1 MTYSF
6 PCQDLSIAG
15 SMRGMSRGSG
25 TRSGLLWEVERLL
38 KECKELPQVLVME
51 NVTQVHAEGE
61 NKKNFQEWIDF
72 LTSIGYC
79 SYWQDMEASQYGMAQ
94 HRDRT
99 FMVSLLGEYQFKFP
113 KPVKLEKYVDA
124 YLEKEVDEKYYLKQ
138 EKANILLDD
147 LEDKGVE
154 F

>member
-1 MTYSF
+1 
-6 PCQDLSIAG
+6 
-15 SMRGMSRGSG
+15 
-25 TRSGLLWEVERLL
+25 
-38 KECKELPQVLVME
+38 ME

>member
-1 MTYSF
+1 
-6 PCQDLSIAG
+6 
-15 SMRGMSRGSG
+15 MRGMSRGSG